1 MACGRQSKA
10 FERSIRIAATYWFL
24 SRATRLKEAQ
34 VVPLHKKNDPLDK
47 KNYRPVSILP
57 TISKVYEMVFSD
69 QLTDLFENKNNLFA
83 NVIYNIYKKGVKG
96 ITYIFSVVH
105 NFIIFY

>member
-1 MACGRQSKA
+1 LLTVTTSVG
-10 FERSIRIAATYWFL
+10 
-24 SRATRLKEAQ
+24 LKSNSV

-69 QLTDLFENKNNLFA
+69 QL
-83 NVIYNIYKKGVKG
+83 IY
-96 ITYIFSVVH
+96 
-105 NFIIFY
+105 